1 MRHKFEFFLNKVQQR
16 LADVGTGKPGGIVL
30 AVSAIG
36 LIFGVTVIVV
46 FYCLMRCYV
55 TVERK
60 RVFGARRKFGRIP
73 SEAHRP
79 PHPDDCEEF
88 EFNPD
93 KASDE
98 EEPPA
103 FVFGQSSNAQMGGF
117 QFGQSSNDHINNG
130 YSISHLFSIL

>member
-1 MRHKFEFFLNKVQQR
+1 MFVRPDTLRRHAIQEHEWSRFENDTSSFVSQPAFPGVQQR
-16 LADVGTGKPGGIVL
+16 LADIGTGKPGGIVL

-88 EFNPD
+88 EFIPD

-103 FVFGQSSNAQMGGF
+103 FVFGQKLQKN
-117 QFGQSSNDHINNG
+117 
-130 YSISHLFSIL
+130 